1 MKTGLLLAV
10 IFFLLLPGCAGQTT
24 AVSASPAPAASAGE
38 PAEGQEL
45 FCLAESREKAE
56 ELAELYEI
64 EFVDYAHGVA
74 TFHAEDPQAVIA
86 RGDRKPD
93 SHLADRLQAQC
104 SRCDNQPLHRSAEH
118 QFQRQGHDH
127 DPGLDGLR
135 PFVGCVHH

>member
-24 AVSASPAPAASAGE
+24 PVSASPAPAASAGE
-38 PAEGQEL
+38 LAEGQEL

-56 ELAELYEI
+56 ELASLYEI

-86 RGDRKPD
+86 RGEQNGWPELSLNRVEQLIDPIRPE
-93 SHLADRLQAQC
+93 SSGAQK
-104 SRCDNQPLHRSAEH
+104 S
-118 QFQRQGHDH
+118 G
-127 DPGLDGLR
+127 G
-135 PFVGCVHH
+135 

>member
-56 ELAELYEI
+56 ELAALYEI

-86 RGDRKPD
+86 RGKQNGWPELSLNRVEQLIDPIRPE
-93 SHLADRLQAQC
+93 SSGAQK
-104 SRCDNQPLHRSAEH
+104 S
-118 QFQRQGHDH
+118 G
-127 DPGLDGLR
+127 G
-135 PFVGCVHH
+135 